1 MTSAFPELSEQDA
14 TPPDFGEDFRDELAD
29 LIAWRRDVRR
39 FRHDPVEPGLVRS
52 LLELAA
58 LAPSVGNSQ
67 PWRFVIVEDS
77 QRRAAVAKEFERC
90 NGEALRSFE
99 GTQAEKYRQLKLEG
113 LRESPVHLAAF
124 CDETTG
130 AGHGLGR
137 ATMPE
142 TLRYSVVGAIQTFW
156 LAARAHGLGVG
167 WVSILD
173 PCEIRALLD
182 VPESWSLVAYL
193 CVGYPAEEHL
203 DPELVRHR
211 WQERLPLDALILRR

>member
-1 MTSAFPELSEQDA
+1 MEPG
-14 TPPDFGEDFRDELAD
+14 TPADSVEVHAPPVFGQDFRGELAS

-39 FRHDPVEPGLVRS
+39 FRRDPVEPGLVRS

-67 PWRFVIVEDS
+67 PWRFVTVEADE
-77 QRRAAVAKEFERC
+77 RRAAVAAEFERC
-90 NGEALRSFE
+90 NAGALRTYDSE
-99 GTQAEKYRQLKLEG
+99 RAENYRRLKLEG
-113 LRESPVHLAAF
+113 LREAPVHLAAF
-124 CDETTG
+124 CDETTA

-173 PCEIRALLD
+173 PCEIRTLLE